1 MQIRKKRQFVR
12 RRKMIWTL
20 VLGMLLSFLVGYLS
34 GYNRL
39 RKKYEI
45 IKDIES
51 IKLKERKKKK
61 RFENPLKKVFW

>member
-1 MQIRKKRQFVR
+1 
-12 RRKMIWTL
+12 MIWTL

>member
-1 MQIRKKRQFVR
+1 
-12 RRKMIWTL
+12 MIWTL

-61 RFENPLKKVFW
+61 RFENPLKKVLRHSIQ

>member
-1 MQIRKKRQFVR
+1 MQIRKLRQFVR
-12 RRKMIWTL
+12 RSKMIWTL

-34 GYNRL
+34 GYNHL